1 MIYVFDT
8 SSLIVLFNHFYVGC
22 FPSLWER
29 FDKLISDGRILLVRE
44 VYNEIIGYNASVRLV
59 EWSKDN
65 RELFALPS
73 TEEMEFVNEI
83 FLVNHFQTLI
93 RKKERLEGKP
103 VADPFLIAKA
113 KIEGATLVSQETF
126 KENAAGIPNV
136 CKHFDINYTSLEG
149 FMEKEGWQF

>member
-1 MIYVFDT
+1 M
-8 SSLIVLFNHFYVGC
+8 
-22 FPSLWER
+22 
-29 FDKLISDGRILLVRE
+29 
-44 VYNEIIGYNASVRLV
+44 

-103 VADPFLIAKA
+103 VADPFVIAKA
-113 KIEGATLVSQETF
+113 RIENALLVTQETLR
-126 KENAAGIPNV
+126 ENAAKIPNV
-136 CKHFDINYTSLEG
+136 CQHFDIKYTSLEG